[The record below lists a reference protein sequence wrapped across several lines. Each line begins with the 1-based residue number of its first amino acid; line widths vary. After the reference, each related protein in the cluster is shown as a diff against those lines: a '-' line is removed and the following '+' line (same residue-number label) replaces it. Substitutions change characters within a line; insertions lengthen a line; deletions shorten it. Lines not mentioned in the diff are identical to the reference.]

1 MTIGKACEG
10 IVTFWGTDYR
20 RQTRDVHGKVAAE
33 RKRSNSESILIAIK
47 KWGCRQGISF
57 MRGKQRF
64 HIGETLVSSIGN
76 KGFKRR
82 KLLFQAKETVVSSRG
97 N

>member
-33 RKRSNSESILIAIK
+33 RKE
-47 KWGCRQGISF
+47 
-57 MRGKQRF
+57 
-64 HIGETLVSSIGN
+64 ETPKVY
-76 KGFKRR
+76 
-82 KLLFQAKETVVSSRG
+82 
-97 N
+97 

>member
-47 KWGCRQGISF
+47 KYGDA
-57 MRGKQRF
+57 GKA
-64 HIGETLVSSIGN
+64 LVSCGEN
-76 KGFKRR
+76 KGFI
-82 KLLFQAKETVVSSRG
+82 
-97 N
+97 

>member
-20 RQTRDVHGKVAAE
+20 RYSRGVHGKVAAE

-47 KWGCRQGISF
+47 KYGDA
-57 MRGKQRF
+57 GK
-64 HIGETLVSSIGN
+64 GLVSG
-76 KGFKRR
+76 G
-82 KLLFQAKETVVSSRG
+82 
-97 N
+97 

>member
-33 RKRSNSESILIAIK
+33 RKRRNSESILITIK
-47 KWGCRQGISF
+47 KYGDA
-57 MRGKQRF
+57 GK
-64 HIGETLVSSIGN
+64 GLVSCGEN
-76 KGFKRR
+76 KGFI
-82 KLLFQAKETVVSSRG
+82 
-97 N
+97 

>member
-33 RKRSNSESILIAIK
+33 RKRRDSESILIAIK
-47 KWGCRQGISF
+47 KYGDAGN
-57 MRGKQRF
+57 G
-64 HIGETLVSSIGN
+64 LVSCGEN
-76 KGFKRR
+76 KGFI
-82 KLLFQAKETVVSSRG
+82 
-97 N
+97 

>member
-33 RKRSNSESILIAIK
+33 RKRSNSESI
-47 KWGCRQGISF
+47 
-57 MRGKQRF
+57 
-64 HIGETLVSSIGN
+64 GETLVSSIGN
-76 KGFKRR
+76 NSFIP
-82 KLLFQAKETVVSSRG
+82 
-97 N
+97 